1 MTSRGRCAVVLRHGR
16 WSSRAV
22 GTDGGRSGRAVQ
34 AAGACG
40 RAVRRIAGSVSFV
53 EIVDHYTVYRYIYIY
68 IRRACCQSEKPCV
81 WSWLSYEKLRTRH
94 TTRRLGCTGDQLS
107 SCREPP
113 QCAANVRLAEEHQKL
128 TKDGELVL
136 GNILFKGCKGC
147 HPSDC

>member
-68 IRRACCQSEKPCV
+68 ILEELVARVKNHVFGLGFPMKSSGRGTPPEDWDVLGINSAAAGNPRSV
-81 WSWLSYEKLRTRH
+81 LRT
-94 TTRRLGCTGDQLS
+94 
-107 SCREPP
+107 
-113 QCAANVRLAEEHQKL
+113 
-128 TKDGELVL
+128 
-136 GNILFKGCKGC
+136 
-147 HPSDC
+147 